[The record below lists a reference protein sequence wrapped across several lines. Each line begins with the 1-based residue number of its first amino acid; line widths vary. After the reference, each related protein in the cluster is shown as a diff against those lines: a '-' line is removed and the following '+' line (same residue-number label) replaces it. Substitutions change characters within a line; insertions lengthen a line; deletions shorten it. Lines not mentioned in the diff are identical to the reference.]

1 MSDPE
6 TWRKSPTLRGDDRCV
21 VKQKAQ
27 ESRISAVFRTWHAS
41 CKVLFIGRTGRLTDQ
56 IGDFEMTGSTTLG
69 QRLLAG
75 IAAFGM
81 TTFLIV
87 ASFSTPSAFIVQGI
101 VA

>member
-1 MSDPE
+1 
-6 TWRKSPTLRGDDRCV
+6 

-27 ESRISAVFRTWHAS
+27 ESRISAILRTWHAS
-41 CKVLFIGRTGRLTDQ
+41 CNVLFIGRTGRLKDQ
-56 IGDFEMTGSTTLG
+56 IGDFEMTGSTTFG
-69 QRLLAG
+69 QRILAG

>member
-1 MSDPE
+1 
-6 TWRKSPTLRGDDRCV
+6 
-21 VKQKAQ
+21 
-27 ESRISAVFRTWHAS
+27 
-41 CKVLFIGRTGRLTDQ
+41 
-56 IGDFEMTGSTTLG
+56 MTASTTFG
-69 QRLLAG
+69 QRVLAG